1 MSQVI
6 VCKCQATRHPQ
17 RNDLEVRASLV
28 GLQDGPPPSRR
39 IFWSKTLQKIGSAL
53 NGRSAYYILNDDDG
67 GDSIPWWDQ
76 AGTKACGDRV
86 AAAFGV
92 DAPGRFRRAGY
103 QAIDRICEY
112 YYALQ
117 DRPVTARVEPG
128 RELVLTDTVPD
139 PGTAEAPQTSESFD
153 LIAQD
158 YETYIMPGTGEAV
171 PHSILVHISYSWSA
185 SPACT
190 ELETVVM
197 DWAAK
202 MLGLDSTFHNSA
214 NVGGGV
220 IQTTASDSALVAV
233 VAARSRYTKQH
244 RGVPSEKL
252 LIYTTTQTHSLGRK
266 AGLVLGLN
274 IRALEVAA
282 QDNFALRGDTLRRA
296 LEEDRA
302 AGLHPFIM
310 IGTVGTTS
318 SGAVDCLGEIGLVL
332 TQISDSSN
340 IMGCRNCRS
349 RTQRKAV
356 SPPPKRRKLERPA
369 PKPIL
374 GSADTE
380 EVDDWIAMVCPEY
393 RDVCA
398 LGDINKYGDSFCTN
412 FHKWGLVNFDCS
424 GFWVRD
430 RASLIDALD
439 VTPEFLRTKHGDAG
453 GVLYFLCTSFSHTT
467 QGTVIDYR
475 NWHFGLGRKFRSL
488 KLWFVL
494 RSFGVE
500 GFQRYIRET
509 VKLGNMFASLI
520 RESTEFALV
529 TPPSLA
535 LTVFRL
541 EPRASPPVPLA
552 KLNELNRV
560 FYARVSARSDIAFT
574 QTDLSGTFCV
584 RMAVGAT
591 RTSEDHVKHAYEI
604 LCLEGKAALEEWQCA
619 TGEVQ

>member
-1 MSQVI
+1 MDIEQ
-6 VCKCQATRHPQ
+6 
-17 RNDLEVRASLV
+17 
-28 GLQDGPPPSRR
+28 
-39 IFWSKTLQKIGSAL
+39 
-53 NGRSAYYILNDDDG
+53 
-67 GDSIPWWDQ
+67 
-76 AGTKACGDRV
+76 
-86 AAAFGV
+86 
-92 DAPGRFRRAGY
+92 FRRAGY

-112 YYALQ
+112 YYTLQ

-128 RELVLTDTVPD
+128 YLRRTLPS
-139 PGTAEAPQTSESFD
+139 EAPQTSENFD

-158 YETYIMPGTGEAV
+158 YETYIMPGLTHWHHPSFFAYFPIGSTFEAV
-171 PHSILVHISYSWSA
+171 LGDLYASSVPNPGFNWSA

-202 MLGLDSTFHNSA
+202 MLGLDPTFHNSA

-244 RGVPSEKL
+244 RGVPSETL
-252 LIYTTTQTHSLGRK
+252 RIYTTTQTHSLGKK
-266 AGLVLGLN
+266 AGLVLGLD

-318 SGAVDCLGEIGLVL
+318 SGAVDCLGEVGLVL
-332 TQISDSSN
+332 EDYPFIW
-340 IMGCRNCRS
+340 
-349 RTQRKAV
+349 
-356 SPPPKRRKLERPA
+356 LH
-369 PKPIL
+369 
-374 GSADTE
+374 
-380 EVDDWIAMVCPEY
+380 VDAAWAGIAMVCPEY

-439 VTPEFLRTKHGDAG
+439 VTPEFLRTKHGDA
-453 GVLYFLCTSFSHTT
+453 
-467 QGTVIDYR
+467 GTVIDYR

-541 EPRASPPVPLA
+541 EPRASPPVSLA

-584 RMAVGAT
+584 RVAVGAT
-591 RTSEDHVKHAYEI
+591 RTSEDHIKHAYEI